1 MKSKY
6 LVIIVVALAVILG
19 GGFLYLEGKRY
30 EVVIT
35 QDQIDQGLAGHF
47 PYTKQYFRVFSLT
60 YTNPQVVLLEASDRV
75 EVGLDVTLNIR
86 INDEPKQLGG
96 GATVT
101 TGVRYEPETQV
112 FYLDDAVIDRLA
124 VQGLPEQWLKPV
136 TEVASK
142 AAQELIKTQPV
153 YRLEAK
159 DAKTTAAKM
168 LLKGFEV
175 REQSIH
181 VTLGL

>member
-1 MKSKY
+1 MKSKWI
-6 LVIIVVALAVILG
+6 VIAVILAVILG
-19 GGFLYLEGKRY
+19 GALFYFKGKRY

-35 QDQIDQGLAGHF
+35 QDQIDQGLASRF
-47 PYTKQYFRVFSLT
+47 PYTKQYFSIFSLT
-60 YTNPQVVLLEASDRV
+60 YSNPQVVLLEETDRV
-75 EVGLDVTLNIR
+75 EVGLDVTLNLR
-86 INDEPKQLGG
+86 INNEPKQLGG

-101 TGVRYEPETQV
+101 TGIRYGLDEQA
-112 FYLDDAVIDRLA
+112 FYLDDAQFDRLT
-124 VQGLPEQWLKPV
+124 VQGLPDQWLEPV
-136 TEVASK
+136 TEVASR

-159 DAKTTAAKM
+159 DAKTAAAKM

-175 REQSIH
+175 REQSIS